1 MLLATVLEGRLRSI
15 ISAVSHKFLLFLYYF
30 HCFPV
35 ECNKWYRYADEAP
48 ACLDDAL
55 VENRWATEEEL
66 AELDEEGKKKLL
78 ITSLA
83 LKLNP
88 EKHTALGLALR
99 EVLVVLFQPVME
111 VTLLRSLVQQT
122 AFVEWLLFT
131 MRWTTL

>member
-1 MLLATVLEGRLRSI
+1 M
-15 ISAVSHKFLLFLYYF
+15 
-30 HCFPV
+30 
-35 ECNKWYRYADEAP
+35 
-48 ACLDDAL
+48 
-55 VENRWATEEEL
+55 ENRWATEEEL

-131 MRWTTL
+131 MRWMTL

>member
-1 MLLATVLEGRLRSI
+1 MY
-15 ISAVSHKFLLFLYYF
+15 HFY
-30 HCFPV
+30 CFPV

-88 EKHTALGLALR
+88 EKHAALGLALR
-99 EVLVVLFQPVME
+99 EVLVVLFSSVRSSCGYHGLIRTYPQP
-111 VTLLRSLVQQT
+111 
-122 AFVEWLLFT
+122 LFQIFQI
-131 MRWTTL
+131 LQILK